1 MPAWRGPRFCV
12 RRDAGYFEGERSD
25 GAAGVAGRRV
35 GGYGR
40 ETTEVT
46 DQMREN
52 VVIIGSGPAAWTA
65 AIYAARAELKPL
77 VFEGAGSRTM
87 VPGGQLMFTTEVEN
101 YPGFPEGVTGQEMMA
116 AFKEQA
122 LRFDTRVI
130 TEDIVKVDFSERP
143 FTLWSSGEKE
153 VKADAVI
160 VATGANAKWLGVS
173 NEERLAQTGGGV
185 SACAVCDGAL
195 PHFRNRVVAVVGG
208 GDSAM
213 EDATYM
219 TKFAEEVLV
228 IHRRDELR
236 ASKIMQQRALEN
248 PKIRVLWNKVV
259 KEVVGEDVITGLVV
273 EDTVTGETS
282 EVEVGGLFVAIGHEP
297 NTEFL
302 GGQVELRPNGYIAM
316 PVAWRTVTSV
326 PGVFAAG
333 DVMDDYYRQAVSA
346 AGTGCMAALDAERWL
361 AHGGAETAAGTEAAG
376 ATA

>member
-1 MPAWRGPRFCV
+1 M
-12 RRDAGYFEGERSD
+12 
-25 GAAGVAGRRV
+25 
-35 GGYGR
+35 
-40 ETTEVT
+40 TE
-46 DQMREN
+46 QMRET

-65 AIYAARAELKPL
+65 AIYAARAELSPL

-87 VPGGQLMFTTEVEN
+87 IPGGQLMFTTDVEN

-130 TEDIVKVDFSERP
+130 TEDIVKVDLSERP
-143 FTLWSSGEKE
+143 FTLWSSGDRE
-153 VKADAVI
+153 VKTDAVI
-160 VATGANAKWLGVS
+160 VATGANAKWLGVP
-173 NEERLAQTGGGV
+173 NEERLAQSGGGV

-195 PHFRNRVVAVVGG
+195 PHFRDAVVAVVGG

-219 TKFAEEVLV
+219 TKFAKEVLI

-248 PKIRVLWNKVV
+248 PKIGVLWNKVV
-259 KEVVGEDVITGLVV
+259 TEVQGDDVITGLRL
-273 EDTVTGETS
+273 EDTVSGEAS
-282 EVEVGGLFVAIGHEP
+282 EVEVGGLFVAIGHKP

-302 GGQVELRPNGYIAM
+302 GDEVELKPTGYIAM

-333 DVMDDYYRQAVSA
+333 DVMDDYYRQAVTA
-346 AGTGCMAALDAERWL
+346 AGTGCMAALEAERWL
-361 AHGGAETAAGTEAAG
+361 AHGGAADVEAEPAEPAG
-376 ATA
+376 AGA